1 MRAFTSTIR
10 HHTLKK
16 NHTTSFLFSKRIG
29 KESIRT
35 FSKNVILNNQ
45 IPPPTEEQV
54 RHLYDLVMNKIV
66 WEKANRNIV
75 HEDLKMENQF
85 SKLDLKLLITN
96 TSLFADLFSF
106 TQDLL
111 TFDRYNLV
119 QNREELKE
127 VNISSLIQY
136 SQFFAHLLKG
146 IVQGWYSFKDLKPY
160 FPNPLTGVQIDG
172 KDLVENDPVTYL
184 YCLWELNSKDFVN
197 EQVPFTREKLICLIP
212 IIFSAL
218 DQNDP
223 VTALQYMKLFVK
235 HYPKVKQLYITSA
248 QGSDEFSLESSW
260 TKVLGKV
267 YTENE
272 FDSCLDWETELPVNL
287 NGMYNIFKTH
297 ADHQTIEDQWKVL
310 SVIEEEEKK
319 TPSNPYIL
327 VFKGYFGDSAKDFIY
342 GSKCLELLAKSP
354 AKVEILKRT
363 EKFNVFKN
371 EQPSNLEIIKDF
383 KFFPLL
389 FWKCVVLSKQEDP
402 RMAVELFKQVEYY
415 SKKQTHFPLLL
426 LKMTLEFRFAND
438 EEVLRIFQL
447 MEPFESQTN
456 LVLLVSA
463 TNYACMSMKNLGL
476 EQEIVPMLEKFI
488 EKYGKESNFTTILN
502 YYKK

>member
-1 MRAFTSTIR
+1 
-10 HHTLKK
+10 
-16 NHTTSFLFSKRIG
+16 
-29 KESIRT
+29 
-35 FSKNVILNNQ
+35 
-45 IPPPTEEQV
+45 
-54 RHLYDLVMNKIV
+54 
-66 WEKANRNIV
+66 
-75 HEDLKMENQF
+75 
-85 SKLDLKLLITN
+85 
-96 TSLFADLFSF
+96 
-106 TQDLL
+106 
-111 TFDRYNLV
+111 
-119 QNREELKE
+119 
-127 VNISSLIQY
+127 
-136 SQFFAHLLKG
+136 

-354 AKVEILKRT
+354 AKVELLKRT

-502 YYKK
+502 YYKKLRFCFTDSNYDQVNRDMWYEFIGIDSEQMVHSFIKRKKEKYMENCGESTLLSHWRPKRTRVFSLWYSNPDELTNEEWSATTGYPIDYFETVRRLWL